1 MRECRSCGR
10 VNPDDADFCECGEY
24 LRWDPTGLLPAV
36 PAPTTSDAPAS
47 SDAADHAP
55 DAAQPSPPTSRPAE
69 PADPNM
75 TIQSDGLAPPR
86 SWAAAGAPLPS
97 TAGPGDAPTGAA
109 SIDLT
114 LPDGSRAPG
123 AIVTPVEPG
132 QRAFMF
138 ADVRNQSPVV
148 DNLDLSIR
156 GLPEGWW
163 SIAPAT
169 VYLAPYGSREIYE
182 HRVEVH
188 IHPPRSPAAEAR
200 TWPFEVVARSRAY
213 GSEVASAPASIIVQP
228 FHEVATELRPQR
240 GSGRLKARFRLVVRN
255 KANAHT
261 DVSLKATDA
270 DEECK
275 FRWAAPKISLE
286 PGAALECPFTVFPPK
301 QIWIGRSLD
310 RQLQVSA
317 TPVEVEPPPP
327 PRQVVFRQR
336 AWLPWW
342 LAVVAVLA
350 IAAAVIFI
358 KLRPKPAP
366 VPNLVGQ
373 KSPASA
379 EQAAIKA
386 GFKVAPVFG
395 VKVDASKPAGSVAA
409 QTPKAGTK
417 AKPGSAIALVIYHAP
432 KLSAKVTVPKLVG
445 LTLDE
450 ADQSLSAA
458 SLKLGTF
465 WPQPP
470 PSPNAPIV
478 SQIPAADKLAPR
490 GSPITV
496 FLKVPAK
503 KKAAAAPSGPAQTT
517 TGSNGSSTPA
527 TSTSTTGSTTPAAS
541 TSTTG
546 STTPAASS
554 STTGST
560 TPATSTSTTGST
572 TPATNT
578 AKSSPQTTTTAST
591 QTQKAG
597 VGPVPPASAGSGPV
611 TVPALTGSATAA
623 AAALSQLGLVPKPV
637 TEYATVPAGD
647 IAGTVPTAGTKLAQ
661 GKSVKILVSS
671 GSPLLA
677 YDGGLANPSAKVFV
691 VDPSTGKRPTVAPAG
706 TGQQVEPAWS
716 PDGSELVYSQNGQL
730 VLDRRDKKGSAPKPL
745 TTPPAGAAD
754 RNPAFAPSAKAN
766 VIAFIEQTQTP
777 STGATSTTALPA
789 TTTPAGGASTTPAGQ
804 PTTGSSLCF
813 ASLASLPVH
822 PSCTTL
828 PGWSLGGQV
837 DWAPNGRQV
846 LVLGSQNGGAN
857 FGILSFTSR
866 VPFSTDATAWHGAL
880 KSNDATPSRGVFA
893 AAISPDGK
901 HMALVANVGSAN
913 ANVFS
918 LYIVRAGDFTPTR
931 SAQRLSPACQVAWRP
946 DGLELAVMQP
956 AAGCGPYASG
966 SIIAFNPSSPRAL
979 TQVATNA
986 AHPVWQPVKQGGSA
1000 G

>member
-1 MRECRSCGR
+1 M
-10 VNPDDADFCECGEY
+10 
-24 LRWDPTGLLPAV
+24 PAI
-36 PAPTTSDAPAS
+36 PGS
-47 SDAADHAP
+47 
-55 DAAQPSPPTSRPAE
+55 
-69 PADPNM
+69 
-75 TIQSDGLAPPR
+75 
-86 SWAAAGAPLPS
+86 
-97 TAGPGDAPTGAA
+97 GDAPPGAA

-114 LPDGSRAPG
+114 LPDGSREPG
-123 AIVTPVEPG
+123 ALVTPVEPG
-132 QRAFMF
+132 QRALML

-148 DNLDLSIR
+148 DNFDLSVR
-156 GLPEGWW
+156 GLPQGWW
-163 SIAPAT
+163 TITPAT
-169 VYLAPYGSREIYE
+169 VYLAPYGSRETYE
-182 HRVEVH
+182 QRVEVH

-200 TWPFEVVARSRAY
+200 TWPFEVAARSRAY

-379 EQAAIKA
+379 ERTAIKA

-417 AKPGSAIALVIYHAP
+417 AKAGSAIALVIYHAP

-478 SQIPAADKLAPR
+478 SQIPAANKLAPR

-496 FLKVPAK
+496 FLKVPTK
-503 KKAAAAPSGPAQTT
+503 KKAAAVPSGPARTT

-546 STTPAASS
+546 STTPAAST

-560 TPATSTSTTGST
+560 TPAASTSTTGST
-572 TPATNT
+572 TPAANTSTTGSTTPTNT
-578 AKSSPQTTTTAST
+578 ATTGAQTRKT
-591 QTQKAG
+591 G
-597 VGPVPPASAGSGPV
+597 VSVVPPASGGSGPV
-611 TVPALTGSATAA
+611 TVPAVSGSATTA

-647 IAGTVPTAGTKLAQ
+647 VAGTVPPAGTKLTK
-661 GKSVKILVSS
+661 GKSVTVLISS

-677 YDGGLANPSAKVFV
+677 YDGGLASPSAKVFV
-691 VDPSTGKRPTVAPAG
+691 VDPSTGKRPASLTAAT

-730 VLDRRDKKGSAPKPL
+730 MLDKRDKKGSAPKPL
-745 TTPPAGAAD
+745 TKPPVGVAD
-754 RNPAFAPSAKAN
+754 RNPAFAPSTKAN
-766 VIAFIEQTQTP
+766 VIAFIEQTETP
-777 STGATSTTALPA
+777 STSGTSTALVPTATAP
-789 TTTPAGGASTTPAGQ
+789 ASTAPTTATGQ
-804 PTTGSSLCF
+804 PASGSSLCF
-813 ASLASLPVH
+813 AALTSLPLH
-822 PSCTTL
+822 PACTSL

-866 VPFSTDATAWHGAL
+866 VPFSADAAAWHGAL
-880 KSNDATPSRGVFA
+880 KSNDATQFRGVFA
-893 AAISPDGK
+893 AAISPNGK
-901 HMALVANVGSAN
+901 QMALVANVGSAN

-918 LYIVRAGDFTPTR
+918 LYIVPAGDFTPTR

-946 DGLELAVMQP
+946 DGLELAVMQ
-956 AAGCGPYASG
+956 AAGACNPSASG
-966 SIIAFNPSSPRAL
+966 SIIAFDPSSPRAV
-979 TQVATNA
+979 TEVATNA
-986 AHPVWQPVKQGGSA
+986 AHPVWQPVKQGSSA